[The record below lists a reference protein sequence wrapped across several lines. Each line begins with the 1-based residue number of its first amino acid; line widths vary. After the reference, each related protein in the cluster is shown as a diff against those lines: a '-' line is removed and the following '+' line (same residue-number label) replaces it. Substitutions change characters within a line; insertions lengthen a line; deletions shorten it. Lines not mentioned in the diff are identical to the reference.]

1 MIEREQ
7 NMRKMTQKVDIKS
20 NSYKIQMT
28 KIVGKGTNYFYIV
41 EEIR

>member
-7 NMRKMTQKVDIKS
+7 NMRKMTEKINLKS

-28 KIVGKGTNYFYIV
+28 KIVGNGTDYFYVV